1 MNIKK
6 VICEFVISNFLFGD
20 DSQLTEDTSFIGSGV
35 IDSTGVL
42 ELITF
47 IEETFGI
54 KVEDNEI
61 VPENLD
67 SIRCVVSFVSRKVN
81 QSEVAMCAGAR

>member
-6 VICEFVISNFLFGD
+6 VICDFVISNFLFGD
-20 DSQLTEDTSFIGSGV
+20 DSQLTKDTSFIGSGV

-47 IEETFGI
+47 IEETFDI
-54 KVEDNEI
+54 NVEDNEI

-67 SIRCVVSFVSRKVN
+67 SIDCVVSFVSRKVN
-81 QSEVAMCAGAR
+81 QCDVATCARAR